1 MKNIAIIA
9 AALASTAVPAH
20 AATLYSNAL
29 LSGPIAAPGSV
40 SFNANSPIAQ
50 SGFLS
55 FNLDGFTS
63 LDGVNTYQD
72 NFDLSVNGNSL
83 LSLSYDLGGGGLNVI
98 FANPNGATIA
108 GGTAGFFNGG
118 QLQIA
123 LPLAL
128 LSGANNFV
136 FSYTTPG
143 PANGGGQGIGDE
155 AFGVSNVSLTAE
167 IGNAVP
173 EPASWMMMIVGFG
186 AAGSAMRYRRR
197 RTTVTYA

>member
-9 AALASTAVPAH
+9 AALASTAIPAQ

-29 LSGPIAAPGSV
+29 LSGPIATPGSV
-40 SFNANSPIAQ
+40 SFNASSPIAQ

-63 LDGVNTYQD
+63 LDGVNTYED
-72 NFDLSVNGNSL
+72 DFDLSVNGTSL
-83 LSLSYDLGGGGLNVI
+83 LSLSYDLGGGGFNVI
-98 FANPNGATIA
+98 FSNPNGATVT
-108 GGTAGFFNGG
+108 GGTAGFFGGG

-123 LPLAL
+123 MPLAL

-136 FSYTTPG
+136 FSYTSPG
-143 PANGGGQGIGDE
+143 PANGSGQGIGDE
-155 AFGVSNVSLTAE
+155 GFGISNVLLTAKM
-167 IGNAVP
+167 GAVP
-173 EPASWMMMIVGFG
+173 EPTSWMMMIVGFG
-186 AAGSAMRYRRR
+186 AAGSALRYRRR